1 MVRIAW
7 GITGCGDKIEE
18 IVRTMIELKDEYPS
32 LEVHVYYSQNARMV
46 LNLYNLIDLLKE
58 NFEKVLPEAN
68 SNAPFL
74 PGKLQ
79 TGKYDAFLVAPV
91 TANSTAK
98 IAYGIADTL
107 ITNSVAQGAKAR
119 VPIYMYPPDN
129 RLGEIDTIIPDG
141 RAITLHLRDVD
152 YKNVETIKKMEEIEV
167 LDSVGEI
174 KPALKELFDK
184 LESNNNE
191 TNE

>member
-18 IVRTMIELKDEYPS
+18 IVKTMVELKEEYPD
-32 LEVHVYYSQNARMV
+32 LEVHIYYSQNARMV
-46 LNLYNLIDLLKE
+46 LSLYNLLDLLKE

-68 SNAPFL
+68 ANAPFL

-119 VPIYMYPPDN
+119 VPIFMYPPDN
-129 RLGEIDTIIPDG
+129 RLGEINTIIPDG
-141 RAITLHLRDVD
+141 RTIKLHLRDVD
-152 YKNVETIKKMEEIEV
+152 YKNVATIKQMEEIDV
-167 LDSVGEI
+167 LDSVSEI
-174 KPALKELFDK
+174 KPALKNLFEK
-184 LESNNNE
+184 LENKDNSE
-191 TNE
+191 